1 MEENKLTA
9 EYVGQVISDTQ
20 TKCEKEKECM
30 DKIVRLARE
39 IVNTYREYNPE
50 GNYLNICFSG
60 ERRMVSGVPTLKI
73 NNNYWEDSFKIEHTE
88 AIHYGN

>member
-1 MEENKLTA
+1 MERNRLTA
-9 EYVGQVISDTQ
+9 EHAGQVISDAQ
-20 TKCEKEKECM
+20 TKCEKECT

-39 IVNTYREYNPE
+39 IVSTYREYNPE

-60 ERRMVSGVPTLKI
+60 EGRMVSGVPTLKI

-88 AIHYGN
+88 VVE

>member
-1 MEENKLTA
+1 MEENRLTA

-20 TKCEKEKECM
+20 TKYEKERECT

-50 GNYLNICFSG
+50 GNYMDICFLG
-60 ERRMVSGVPTLKI
+60 AGKTEVPKVTI
-73 NNNYWEDSFKIEHTE
+73 NNNYWEDSFKVQRME
-88 AIHYGN
+88 AINDVN